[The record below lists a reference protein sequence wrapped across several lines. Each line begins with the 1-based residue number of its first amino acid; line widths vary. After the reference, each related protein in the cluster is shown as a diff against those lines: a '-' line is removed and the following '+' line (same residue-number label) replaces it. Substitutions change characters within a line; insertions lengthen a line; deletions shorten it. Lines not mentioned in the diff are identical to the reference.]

1 MSDNAHNVLGLLG
14 HPVSH
19 SQSPELF
26 GQMLQSEG
34 RTDVDYRTFDLPNI
48 EDFPAFLERHPQLA
62 GLNVTVPHKQTIVP
76 FLHGMSEEAERLGA
90 VNTLVKTEQG
100 WVGHNTDVW
109 GFKRSIQP
117 FLRNRH
123 ERALVLGTGGSAAA
137 VHHVLAGLGIEA
149 VAVSRSGDSA
159 RETKA
164 LGRPSLG
171 YHELSEW
178 VIQHHLLVVHCTP
191 IGMHPNAEE
200 MVSFPTSLLTPNH
213 LVVDLIYT
221 PSETRLLKQART
233 QGAAV
238 LNGADMLRLQAEKS
252 WELWKSSGV

>member
-1 MSDNAHNVLGLLG
+1 MSDNARTVLGVLG

-26 GQMLQSEG
+26 GRLLQSEG

-48 EDFPAFLERHPQLA
+48 KDFRAFLERHPQLA
-62 GLNVTVPHKQTIVP
+62 GLNVTVPHKKAIVP
-76 FLHGMSEEAERLGA
+76 FLHGMSQEAERLGA

-117 FLRNRH
+117 FLNNRH

-137 VHHVLAGLGIEA
+137 VHHVLAGLGIES
-149 VAVSRSGDSA
+149 VAVSRSGNNA
-159 RETKA
+159 RVTKA

-171 YHELSEW
+171 Y
-178 VIQHHLLVVHCTP
+178 
-191 IGMHPNAEE
+191 
-200 MVSFPTSLLTPNH
+200 
-213 LVVDLIYT
+213 
-221 PSETRLLKQART
+221 
-233 QGAAV
+233 
-238 LNGADMLRLQAEKS
+238 
-252 WELWKSSGV
+252 